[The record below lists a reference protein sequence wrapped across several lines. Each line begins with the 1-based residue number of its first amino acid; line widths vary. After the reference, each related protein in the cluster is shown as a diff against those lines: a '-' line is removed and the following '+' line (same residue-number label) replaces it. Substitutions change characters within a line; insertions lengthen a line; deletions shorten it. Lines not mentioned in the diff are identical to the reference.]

1 MKVRWTICAF
11 VFGVVVAYVERNLIA
26 AYITVFASMI
36 LISLRR
42 IEGEI
47 GHFKSPVTV
56 IGSET
61 QMALQLIA
69 QTYRMVAP
77 RIQPSKMFAGDRLD
91 EKQKS
96 KSV

>member
-1 MKVRWTICAF
+1 M
-11 VFGVVVAYVERNLIA
+11 FGLVVAYVERNLIA

-47 GHFKSPVTV
+47 GHFNTPVTV
-56 IGSET
+56 IGTET

-69 QTYRMVAP
+69 QTYIMAAP

-96 KSV
+96 NSL

>member
-1 MKVRWTICAF
+1 MQVRWTICAF
-11 VFGVVVAYVERNLIA
+11 VFGLVVAYVERNMIV

-47 GHFKSPVTV
+47 GHFKAPVTV
-56 IGSET
+56 IGNET

-69 QTYRMVAP
+69 QIFRMASP
-77 RIQPSKMFAGDRLD
+77 SIQPSEMFAGDRLD

-96 KSV
+96 NSL